1 MFQDPNDQNFVSN
14 KTISYQDLGKK
25 KKHWHCTH
33 GARTHAP
40 HSAMQLVTVKSEM
53 PLRNSLLHVAVIN
66 DLSTTY

>member
-1 MFQDPNDQNFVSN
+1 MIRILSR
-14 KTISYQDLGKK
+14 TRRYRIRIWARKK
-25 KKHWHCTH
+25 NI
-33 GARTHAP
+33 GIARTHAP

>member
-33 GARTHAP
+33 PRTAQCNATC
-40 HSAMQLVTVKSEM
+40 HSEKWNATSEQF
-53 PLRNSLLHVAVIN
+53 
-66 DLSTTY
+66 TTRSCHKRL

>member
-25 KKHWHCTH
+25 KKNI
-33 GARTHAP
+33 GIARTHAP

-66 DLSTTY
+66 D